1 MKSKQPNNN
10 SLRCNYCWKHRQQ
23 DSAVTYQGYFPNA
36 INVEEVRG
44 DVALLFKQYIAKKL
58 LATTR
63 STSNVLKVFQLVI
76 LLFVLIH
83 QSATKC
89 VNYNEGST
97 AKSPTCRI
105 TPRVF
110 TLGGTIVTVS
120 QSVSK
125 WACSVGWMVTSEN
138 RRTTVWVVS
147 ARAEEAVFHSCVLSQ
162 WVHGT
167 ISVPALVVSS

>member
-97 AKSPTCRI
+97 VNKISDLPH
-105 TPRVF
+105 
-110 TLGGTIVTVS
+110 
-120 QSVSK
+120 
-125 WACSVGWMVTSEN
+125 N
-138 RRTTVWVVS
+138 S
-147 ARAEEAVFHSCVLSQ
+147 ARFHSGRHHSNGFPVRFQ
-162 WVHGT
+162 
-167 ISVPALVVSS
+167 VSLFCRMDGYI

>member
-1 MKSKQPNNN
+1 MHNAWFPLGCTSLRTEGKNVYCAVEAAVIYIYIYIMKSKQPNNN

-97 AKSPTCRI
+97 VNKISDLPH
-105 TPRVF
+105 
-110 TLGGTIVTVS
+110 
-120 QSVSK
+120 
-125 WACSVGWMVTSEN
+125 N
-138 RRTTVWVVS
+138 S
-147 ARAEEAVFHSCVLSQ
+147 ARFHSGRHHSNGFPVRFQ
-162 WVHGT
+162 
-167 ISVPALVVSS
+167 VSLFCRMDGYI